1 MATIGRHSAKSR
13 EAVATR
19 YPARDRCTIIGPLDT
34 IVINGGARLSG
45 TVRTGGAKNSALPLL
60 FATLLADGEY
70 RFRNVPRLRD
80 IDSTVLLLEHLG
92 TTVDRDGDAMNVH
105 ARDCSHLDAP
115 YDIVRKMRASILCLG
130 PLLTRYGRAKV
141 SLPGGCAIGTRPINL
156 HIEALQQMGA
166 DIEIEHGYVV
176 ARAKR
181 LHGACI
187 VFENATVGGTEN
199 LMLAA
204 TLAKGTT
211 VLENAAKEPEIV
223 DLADCLVKMGAH
235 IEGAGSSVIRIEG
248 VDVLRPCKHTV
259 IPDRIEAG
267 TLLIAGAIT
276 GGDVRVNDCVPGHI
290 DALVQRMAE
299 CGFRIDSGSDW
310 VRVLPCQDWRA
321 VDASTAPYPGF
332 PTDLQAQFMALMTLA
347 RGTSVITERIFENR
361 FMHVQELVRMGA
373 NITPKTQVAIVRGE
387 PGCLNGAPVMATD
400 LRASASL
407 VLAGLAAEGETVVNR
422 IYHLDRG
429 YENLE
434 SKLKSLGAVI
444 DRRPAEG

>member
-1 MATIGRHSAKSR
+1 M
-13 EAVATR
+13 
-19 YPARDRCTIIGPLDT
+19 DT
-34 IVINGGARLSG
+34 IVIKGGARLSG
-45 TVRTGGAKNSALPLL
+45 TVSTGGAKNAALPLL

-80 IDSTVLLLEHLG
+80 IDSTLLLLEHLG
-92 TTVDRDGDAMNVH
+92 TQVDRSGDTLSVH
-105 ARDCSHLDAP
+105 AVECGHLDAP

-130 PLLTRYGRAKV
+130 PLLSRYGRAKV

-166 DIEIEHGYVV
+166 EIEIEHGYVI

-204 TLAKGTT
+204 ALARGTT
-211 VLENAAKEPEIV
+211 VIENAAKEPEII
-223 DLADCLVKMGAH
+223 DLADCLVKMGAQ
-235 IEGAGSSVIRIEG
+235 IDGAGSSVITIEG
-248 VDVLRPCKHTV
+248 VDQLRPCSHRV
-259 IPDRIEAG
+259 IPDRVEAG

-276 GGDVRVNDCVPGHI
+276 GGDVRVNNCVPGHI
-290 DALVQRMAE
+290 DALTQRMAE
-299 CGFRIDSGSDW
+299 CGFRIDAGSDW
-310 VRVLPCQDWRA
+310 LRVLPCDGWRA
-321 VDASTAPYPGF
+321 VDISTAPYPGF
-332 PTDLQAQFMALMTLA
+332 PTDLQAQFMALMTVA
-347 RGTSVITERIFENR
+347 EGTSVVTERIFENR

-373 NITPKTQVAIVRGE
+373 NITPKTQVAVVRGQ
-387 PGCLNGAPVMATD
+387 PGCLEGAPVMATD

-429 YENLE
+429 YEGLE
-434 SKLKSLGAVI
+434 DKLRLLGARAE
-444 DRRPAEG
+444 RRPSDP